1 VSPMRALPC
10 LTASIASARRGRSAA
25 LARKGAQRKRRRAG
39 RALDLE
45 ESALRRERHRVRV
58 VLVAAPAQAE

>member
-25 LARKGAQRKRRRAG
+25 LARKGA
-39 RALDLE
+39 
-45 ESALRRERHRVRV
+45 
-58 VLVAAPAQAE
+58 